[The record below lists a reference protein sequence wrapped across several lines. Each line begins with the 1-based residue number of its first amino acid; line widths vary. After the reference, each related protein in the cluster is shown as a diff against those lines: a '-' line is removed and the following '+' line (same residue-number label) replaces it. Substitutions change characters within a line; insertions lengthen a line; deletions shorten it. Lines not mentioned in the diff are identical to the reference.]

1 MQADKKLKRSEMI
14 GRNIEVT
21 SSKNKSSIGLKGK
34 IIDETKNTLTIKT
47 DEGERKTLIKSAVTI
62 QIKKNNEKIT
72 IKGEE
77 IQLSPEERIKI
88 R

>member
-1 MQADKKLKRSEMI
+1 MQADKKLKRSELI

-47 DEGERKTLIKSAVTI
+47 DEGKRKTLIKSAVTI